1 MVQIG
6 KIEAVRHDAN
16 VIEKLRT
23 ALKGVHGLSPDLHS
37 EIIESCRA
45 VGLFPMA
52 SYSSSSEMHASASA
66 ADVETALASI
76 PGFAAP
82 LRRAVVEAL
91 AAKGIGKVSAA
102 TSSDRRTPNSIM
114 ASSPKSAPM
123 LRQLRAE
130 LARVG
135 FDLQDDQPV
144 NLIELNAAIK
154 ASGDVSKGWFL
165 KSACAQ
171 LGLIN

>member
-1 MVQIG
+1 MTINIDNVN
-6 KIEAVRHDAN
+6 AVRHDAN

-52 SYSSSSEMHASASA
+52 SYSSSEMHASANA

-91 AAKGIGKVSAA
+91 AAKGIGKVSA
-102 TSSDRRTPNSIM
+102 TSGDRRTPNSIM

-135 FDLQDDQPV
+135 FDLQDDEPV